1 MYVLDMTLE
10 NISQKEMDL
19 KGVTLLIAKDKL
31 SLSKQILVKEVEKLK
46 SKQKSR
52 LRLFFGAEAKSD
64 LSVVL
69 TNNKTKGEF
78 MLKRNLL

>member
-1 MYVLDMTLE
+1 MILE
-10 NISQKEMDL
+10 NISKKEMDL
-19 KGVTLLIAKDKL
+19 KNVTLLIAKDKL

-52 LRLFFGAEAKSD
+52 LRLFFAAETKSD
-64 LSVVL
+64 LSVIL

-78 MLKRNLL
+78 NLKRNFL